1 MAGKTNAQ
9 ESNCNAFMLGNY
21 LEIGINWN
29 GAFGSSTTPPVGS
42 HPTSTASLYN
52 KASCGG
58 GLFTGTSLGFVA
70 DPDHDGW
77 TFGSPNYFGDYIL
90 PGGAQEGWSIMAD
103 GVQKNSWNHDAATMD
118 SIPGLVSYIMSY
130 TDTGAILQTKT
141 QAIDDG
147 LYITQFITLDTS
159 KLYFTVV
166 VLIEN
171 TSLAAISDIYY
182 MRTINPHNDQIL
194 SGSLETGNRIVYQV
208 PPDTAHRSVVSARGT
223 MYNSSYLALGTN
235 DVRGEAFIT
244 KHSPLADAVTLDY
257 LYYQDTN
264 YTFGYNDSIS
274 GNTSIGLVYDVGI
287 LNSGTNAILTF
298 FYAFRP
304 DMIDEA
310 LTHAASVGVKANEI
324 ITKTY
329 QVFPNPATNF
339 FRVSGLAPFD
349 ELVVYDMMGNKR
361 GQFVNAVNHNEFSIE
376 DYTTGNYIVLI
387 RDRKGNVKGKVLMQ
401 KL

>member
-1 MAGKTNAQ
+1 
-9 ESNCNAFMLGNY
+9 
-21 LEIGINWN
+21 
-29 GAFGSSTTPPVGS
+29 
-42 HPTSTASLYN
+42 
-52 KASCGG
+52 
-58 GLFTGTSLGFVA
+58 
-70 DPDHDGW
+70 
-77 TFGSPNYFGDYIL
+77 
-90 PGGAQEGWSIMAD
+90 
-103 GVQKNSWNHDAATMD
+103 
-118 SIPGLVSYIMSY
+118 
-130 TDTGAILQTKT
+130 
-141 QAIDDG
+141 
-147 LYITQFITLDTS
+147 
-159 KLYFTVV
+159 
-166 VLIEN
+166 
-171 TSLAAISDIYY
+171 